1 MFKSSLAA
9 EVMNVMEVRITQLE
23 SEVMNGMEVRITQ
36 LEDKITILL
45 DKIEEMKTSNAV
57 LAALKQALK

>member
-1 MFKSSLAA
+1 
-9 EVMNVMEVRITQLE
+9 MEVRITQLE
-23 SEVMNGMEVRITQ
+23 AEVMNGMEVRITQ